1 MLIEVYLDD
10 QKSPIDVI
18 KPPEKFKFDSTNID
32 DGPHRLLFKVIDED
46 GQISTRQIN
55 FTVRNGPTISIHG
68 IRDNDTLSGEISILA
83 NAYGA
88 KIGDEFEPVR
98 METPRPVPTWAWV
111 LFLIVL
117 GWAAGYIS
125 MALSGKVNI
134 MPDTA
139 TITEKVKTQQKASV
153 QAKEGKS
160 NPAAAS
166 SNDWAALGEQIY
178 GNNCSSCHQKNGM
191 GLPTVF
197 PPLKDNPAV
206 LSDDPKDHITAI
218 LNGLSGK
225 TIDGV
230 DYASPMP
237 AFGASLNDDEI
248 AAVVNHERSQW
259 GNNAKLI
266 SVDDVKQVRDPSLA
280 TKDKAAEET
289 KTESAKP
296 EAEAASKAPESIISD
311 DWQALGKQVYGNNC
325 LACHQATGLGLP
337 SVFPPLKGNPAVLS
351 DDPKDH
357 IEAIINGLSGKTID
371 GVAYGSPMPEFGSSL
386 NDEQIAAVVNHERS
400 EWGNNAKLINV
411 DDVKKVRNPS
421 KATKAEASKETLTK
435 KDNSGVKVTSN
446 TTESA
451 PEFNWKFL
459 GKQVY
464 DKNCIACHQAS
475 GVGLATV
482 FPPLKGNPA
491 VLSDD
496 PKDHIEAILN
506 GLSGK
511 TIDGVAYG
519 SPMPEFGS
527 SLSDEQ
533 VAAVVNHERSEWGN
547 KAKLVSAD
555 DVKKYRK

>member
-10 QKSPIDVI
+10 QKSPIDIV
-18 KPPEKFKFDSTNID
+18 KPPERFTFDSTNIN

-46 GQISTRQIN
+46 GQISTKQVD
-55 FTVRNGPTISIHG
+55 FTVQNGPSIEIHG

-83 NAYGA
+83 NAYGS

-139 TITEKVKTQQKASV
+139 TISEKVKTQKKVAGQVKAID
-153 QAKEGKS
+153 S
-160 NPAAAS
+160 NPAS
-166 SNDWAALGEQIY
+166 TTDNDWVALGEQIY

-206 LSDDPKDHITAI
+206 LSDDPQDHIAAI
-218 LNGLSGK
+218 INGLSGK

-237 AFGASLNDDEI
+237 AFGQSLSDDEI
-248 AAVVNHERSQW
+248 AAVVNHERTQW
-259 GNNAKLI
+259 GNSAKLI
-266 SVDDVKQVRDPSLA
+266 NADVVKKARNPNTA
-280 TKDKAAEET
+280 TSTATNTDSSKEVT
-289 KTESAKP
+289 TEQTKP
-296 EAEAASKAPESIISD
+296 EAKTTNEATSTTPESVISD
-311 DWQALGKQVYGNNC
+311 DWMALGKQVYGNNC
-325 LACHQATGLGLP
+325 SACHQATGVGLP
-337 SVFPPLKGNPAVLS
+337 
-351 DDPKDH
+351 
-357 IEAIINGLSGKTID
+357 
-371 GVAYGSPMPEFGSSL
+371 
-386 NDEQIAAVVNHERS
+386 
-400 EWGNNAKLINV
+400 
-411 DDVKKVRNPS
+411 
-421 KATKAEASKETLTK
+421 
-435 KDNSGVKVTSN
+435 
-446 TTESA
+446 
-451 PEFNWKFL
+451 
-459 GKQVY
+459 
-464 DKNCIACHQAS
+464 
-475 GVGLATV
+475 TV

-511 TIDGVAYG
+511 VIDGVAYG
-519 SPMPEFGS
+519 SPMPGFS

-533 VAAVVNHERSEWGN
+533 IAAVVNHERSEWGN
-547 KAKLVSAD
+547 KAKLVNAN
-555 DVKKYRK
+555 DVKKLRK